1 MARISYNKDRRLK
14 YRDPDAK
21 GDLEQYVNRKEKG
34 DQPQR
39 VNRAGKSD
47 RAQYVNR
54 EGKGDQPQRVN
65 RAGKTDLPKKAAPP
79 KPKVK
84 PVRTAEGAATPV
96 KPKPKPST
104 AAKAPVPKARPSTFK
119 GNWVGAT
126 PTAMQARAGRP
137 QAPKRSLFGSN
148 GLFRKKGK

>member
-1 MARISYNKDRRLK
+1 MARIAYNKDRRLK

-21 GDLEQYVNRKEKG
+21 GDLE
-34 DQPQR
+34 
-39 VNRAGKSD
+39 
-47 RAQYVNR
+47 QYVNR

-65 RAGKTDLPKKAAPP
+65 RAGKTDLPKKAVPP

-84 PVRTAEGAATPV
+84 PARTAEGAATPV
-96 KPKPKPST
+96 KPKPKPKPST

>member
-21 GDLEQYVNRKEKG
+21 SDLEQYVNRKEKG

-39 VNRAGKSD
+39 VNRADKSD

-65 RAGKTDLPKKAAPP
+65 RADKTDLPKKAAPP